1 MKKDLNDCDKILDD
15 IETVSSARECTGLIA
30 RGPVDDEEY
39 ESYMN
44 LMKFS
49 ADNIKNKKAYTGDL

>member
-1 MKKDLNDCDKILDD
+1 MKKDLNDSDKILDD

-30 RGPVDDEEY
+30 RGPIDDDEY
-39 ESYMN
+39 ENYMN

-49 ADNIKNKKAYTGDL
+49 PNNIKIKK